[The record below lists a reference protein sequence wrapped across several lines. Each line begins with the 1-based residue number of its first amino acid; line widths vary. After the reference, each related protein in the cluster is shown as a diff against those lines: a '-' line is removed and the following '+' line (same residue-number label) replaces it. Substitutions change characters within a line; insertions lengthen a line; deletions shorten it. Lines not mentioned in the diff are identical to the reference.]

1 MRKPRPTP
9 LIALIAIMFVFIA
22 GCALVPSSQQ
32 DLTPLEIAQAQ
43 VQKIMDAYIIVYDKT
58 MAMAKDP
65 TITESEKKLVAANKK
80 VLDKVW
86 PSLKRCLELIGS
98 GKIPSKIDL
107 DTADDVLDLLEGAI
121 Q

>member
-1 MRKPRPTP
+1 MRKPSC
-9 LIALIAIMFVFIA
+9 LIALFAIMFVFIA

-80 VLDKVW
+80 VLQKVW
-86 PSLKRCLELIGS
+86 PTLLKCMRLLDGGI
-98 GKIPSKIDL
+98 IPSSIDL
-107 DTADDVLDLLEGAI
+107 NAADDVLDLLEGAL

>member
-1 MRKPRPTP
+1 MRKPIYS
-9 LIALIAIMFVFIA
+9 IALIAIMFVFIA
-22 GCALVPSSQQ
+22 GCWPYVQPDS
-32 DLTPLEIAQAQ
+32 DKTPFQIAQEQ
-43 VQKIMDAYIIVYDKT
+43 VQKIMDAYIYVYDKT
-58 MAMAKDP
+58 MRMALNPAM
-65 TITESEKKLVAANKK
+65 TESEKKLMMANKK

-86 PSLKRCLELIGS
+86 PSLKRCLEFIDS